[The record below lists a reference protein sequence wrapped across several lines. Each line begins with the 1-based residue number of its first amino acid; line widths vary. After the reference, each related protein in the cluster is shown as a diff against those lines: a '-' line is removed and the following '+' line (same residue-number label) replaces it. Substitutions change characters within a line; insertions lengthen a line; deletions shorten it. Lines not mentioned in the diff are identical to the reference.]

1 MNQSIDLSKPLL
13 RVWVEIHMNSY
24 NGFSPSQRVKAQN
37 WLNKK
42 WASGTLVRPTK
53 CCACG
58 QTEGLIDAHA
68 EDYSE
73 PFEAGK
79 TDKFHLCR
87 KCHMQVHR
95 RFANPRSWLSYKE
108 LVKKS
113 VTGRVDIEHDVLD
126 KIG

>member
-1 MNQSIDLSKPLL
+1 
-13 RVWVEIHMNSY
+13 MNSY
-24 NGFSPSQRVKAQN
+24 NGFTPSQRVKAQN
-37 WLNKK
+37 WLNKQ
-42 WASGTLVRPTK
+42 WASGALARPSK

-58 QTEGLIDAHA
+58 QTEGIIDAHA

-95 RFANPRSWLSYKE
+95 RFANPQSWIRYKAS
-108 LVKKS
+108 VKQLLKE
-113 VTGRVDIEHDVLD
+113 VDSIEQDVLD